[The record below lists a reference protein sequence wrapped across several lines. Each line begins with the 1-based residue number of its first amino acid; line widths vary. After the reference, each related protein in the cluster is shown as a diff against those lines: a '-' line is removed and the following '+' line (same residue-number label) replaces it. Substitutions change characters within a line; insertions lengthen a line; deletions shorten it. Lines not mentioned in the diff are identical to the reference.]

1 MERKIV
7 QHGPATMMVS
17 LPAKWIKKK
26 GLKKGDSLFVDEKP
40 ENLILSLDK
49 KKHKS
54 TTSINLSSLEESS
67 IRTVLTNAYRLGYD
81 KINISFEKKEIFGIL
96 NKFVDMTLLG
106 FEITKKTSNSVV
118 IESITEPSLDQFDNI
133 FSKVFMNIEDLFLI
147 GEEILNNKKSDDFED
162 IGRKILQLD
171 NFCKRVLVK
180 NSFFENNFLRW
191 AFHSNL
197 IHAIR
202 ELHHL
207 YKYLLKNSFKIS
219 KSEMELF
226 NDTKDIFLMIKGAY
240 YNQDLKLLEKIHK
253 MEKDLTY
260 KKGYVTLKKSKNPI
274 IVHHLVTVAK
284 HFYLSSSP
292 LMGMVISRPVS

>member
-106 FEITKKTSNSVV
+106 FEITKK
-118 IESITEPSLDQFDNI
+118 
-133 FSKVFMNIEDLFLI
+133 
-147 GEEILNNKKSDDFED
+147 
-162 IGRKILQLD
+162 
-171 NFCKRVLVK
+171 
-180 NSFFENNFLRW
+180 
-191 AFHSNL
+191 
-197 IHAIR
+197 
-202 ELHHL
+202 
-207 YKYLLKNSFKIS
+207 
-219 KSEMELF
+219 
-226 NDTKDIFLMIKGAY
+226 
-240 YNQDLKLLEKIHK
+240 
-253 MEKDLTY
+253 
-260 KKGYVTLKKSKNPI
+260 
-274 IVHHLVTVAK
+274 LVTQ
-284 HFYLSSSP
+284 L
-292 LMGMVISRPVS
+292 